1 MAEAREVYY
10 LDGSRNQQGPVP
22 ADEIARL
29 VRNGA
34 VRRDTLIWY
43 AGMPNWRPIGQVSE
57 FASLFVQAA
66 PPRAPAAPA
75 SLGAAAMQASAPMA
89 GVYAGQAQRARPF
102 EPPRMGFGRA
112 IATCFRQYVDFTG
125 RARRAEYW
133 FWHLF
138 YFLALVVL
146 LALDGVVAAA
156 GLRVSVFG
164 LLGIL
169 ALFLP
174 SLAVAVRRLHDTDKS
189 GWWLLINFV
198 PFGGIVY
205 LVFLCQR
212 GTSGEN
218 RFGPDP
224 LGADVAATFD

>member
-1 MAEAREVYY
+1 MAEAREVHY

-34 VRRDTLIWY
+34 IRRDTLIWY
-43 AGMPNWRPIGQVSE
+43 PGMPDWRPIGQVSE

-66 PPRAPAAPA
+66 PPRPPAAR
-75 SLGAAAMQASAPMA
+75 GAAAMPPSAPMA
-89 GVYAGQAQRARPF
+89 GAYAGQAQGARPF

-112 IATCFRQYVDFTG
+112 IATCFRKYVDFTG

-138 YFLALVVL
+138 YMLALIGL
-146 LALDGVVAAA
+146 LALDGAVAAA
-156 GLRVSVFG
+156 GLRVAVFG
-164 LLGIL
+164 LVGIL
-169 ALFLP
+169 AMALP
-174 SLAVAVRRLHDTDKS
+174 SLAVSVRRLHDTDRS
-189 GWWLLINFV
+189 GWWILINFV

-212 GTSGEN
+212 GTTGEN

-224 LGADVAATFD
+224 LGADVAGTFD